1 MSAGLARL
9 SARWL
14 RRAALL
20 ATLVGSCVNA
30 MAADGAGT
38 IFYARGNVSVQSAGG
53 GMRIVATGAPV
64 AVGDAITTA
73 AESFAV
79 IELTDEERIV
89 LRPGSTFK
97 IEAFNANPGEESMTL
112 NLIKG
117 GIRALTGLIAKRRP
131 ESFRLHSPAATIGIR
146 GTDFIARV
154 CGPECAQGDG
164 DGGHV
169 GTPVPSVVGRA
180 LLVRGEVEAL
190 AVDGARRKVQKGTA
204 LFVGEVVKTAPLGY
218 AVIAFPDETRVTV
231 QPESDFRIDAYAVE
245 PAQPTHENALFSLLR
260 GGLRVATG
268 LMASRRH
275 ESMHFNTRV
284 ATIGI
289 RGTGFDLIESSEC
302 GGKSAPA
309 GQPALTAQVWKGGIA
324 LAESQADVDAGQAVC
339 VLERGQPATAVATKT
354 DLGSP
359 RPDEVEIP
367 PDTFATASQS
377 GTEEGTHVAVLDG
390 HVVLSTD
397 MGQIDLGR
405 GEDGFSAGMGSA
417 PARVSNE
424 RGVARGDPYFSLSPG
439 GSLDTFDRFDGG
451 YGLTCPVGS

>member
-1 MSAGLARL
+1 MSIRMQRHPV
-9 SARWL
+9 RWTW
-14 RRAALL
+14 RAWLL
-20 ATLVGSCVNA
+20 AAFAACCANA
-30 MAADGAGT
+30 AAEDAGT
-38 IFYARGNVSVQSAGG
+38 IFYARGNVSAQGAGG

-64 AVGDAITTA
+64 AVGDTITTA
-73 AESFAV
+73 ADSFAV
-79 IELTDEERIV
+79 IALLDEERIV
-89 LRPGSTFK
+89 LRPGSTFR
-97 IEAFNANPGEESMTL
+97 IEAFNASPGAESITL

-131 ESFRLHSPAATIGIR
+131 DSFRLHAPAATIGIR

-154 CGPECAQGDG
+154 CGPECAQGNG

-190 AVDGARRKVQKGTA
+190 AVDGARRKVQKGTP
-204 LFVGEVVKTAPLGY
+204 LFVGDVVKTAPLGY
-218 AVIAFPDETRVTV
+218 AVVAFPDETRVTV
-231 QPESDFRIDAYAVE
+231 QPESDFRIDAYALE

-275 ESMHFNTRV
+275 ESMRFNTRV

-302 GGKSAPA
+302 GGKAAPA

-339 VLERGQPATAVATKT
+339 VLERGQPATAVATRT

-359 RPDEVEIP
+359 RPDEVEMP
-367 PDTFATASQS
+367 ADTFQTTSQS
-377 GTEEGTHVAVLDG
+377 GNEEGTHVAVIDG
-390 HVVLSTD
+390 HVVLGTD
-397 MGQIDLGR
+397 AGEIDLGR
-405 GEDGFSAGMGSA
+405 GEDGFSAGLGSA
-417 PARVSNE
+417 PVRVSNE

-439 GSLDTFDRFDGG
+439 SSLDVFDRFDGG
-451 YGLTCPVGS
+451 YGLSCPVGS